1 MSRHPTDCRP
11 IGPRIA
17 GPLAVLAVAVAFG
30 AAPPAG
36 EARPTPPRDPGD
48 GTDAVRDACAA
59 APEEVRL
66 QPTQNAPGGRGRMV
80 LTPAASAYGIAVDAE
95 GRHRFHVRLEIEQLR
110 RRQGATYVAWAATPE
125 LDGVARLGVLGP
137 ENRVEGEI
145 AWNKFLVFVSEER
158 APDGE
163 RWAGPILLTGLSPSG
178 RMHTMAGHGPFEAV
192 ACQDF
197 Y

>member
-1 MSRHPTDCRP
+1 MPTPSFD
-11 IGPRIA
+11 PRVA
-17 GPLAVLAVAVAFG
+17 GPLTGLALALAVG
-30 AAPPAG
+30 AAPSLSAATSRGAGSAFDPVSDPADLVVG
-36 EARPTPPRDPGD
+36 
-48 GTDAVRDACAA
+48 ACAA

-80 LTPAASAYGIAVDAE
+80 LTPAGSAYGIAVDPE
-95 GRHRFHVRLEIEQLR
+95 GRHRFEVRLEVERLR
-110 RRQGATYVAWAATPE
+110 RREGATYVVWAATPE
-125 LDGVARLGVLGP
+125 LDRVARLGVLGP
-137 ENRVEGEI
+137 ENRVEGEV
-145 AWNKFLVFVSEER
+145 AWNKFLVFVSEES

-178 RMHTMAGHGPFEAV
+178 RMHTMAGHGPFEGV